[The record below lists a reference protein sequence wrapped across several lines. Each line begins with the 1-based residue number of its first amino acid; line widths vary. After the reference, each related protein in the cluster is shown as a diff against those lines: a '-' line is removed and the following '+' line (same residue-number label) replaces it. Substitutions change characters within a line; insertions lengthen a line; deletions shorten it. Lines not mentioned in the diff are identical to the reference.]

1 MSLVKALVLP
11 PAFQIVLALVG
22 LILFLRYRRT
32 GISLIALSLAS
43 LYLFSIVPV
52 ARALLMG
59 LEIHP
64 PLHDEIMTD
73 VNQAIV
79 VPGGGRYTEAP
90 EYGGDTV
97 GVHTLERLRYAAV
110 LLERTGLPILVSGGS
125 PTAEGVPEAT
135 LMSRALEQSFAVQAD
150 WTETRSRNTAENAEY
165 SARILQEEDVNRIV
179 LVTHASH
186 MRRAVWAFE
195 KTGLEV
201 IPAPTA
207 YVTYKLN
214 DQRLP
219 WFIPSMDALNGSHR
233 ALYEYFGFWWY
244 RLRY

>member
-1 MSLVKALVLP
+1 MMLVKALVLP
-11 PAFQIVLALVG
+11 PGFQIVLALAG
-22 LILFLRYRRT
+22 LLLLLRFRRS
-32 GISLIALSLAS
+32 GISLVVLSLVS

-64 PLHDEIMTD
+64 PLHDEIPAD

-90 EYGGDTV
+90 EYRGDTV

-110 LLERTGLPILVSGGS
+110 LRERSGLPILVSGGS
-125 PTAEGVPEAT
+125 PAREGVPEAM
-135 LMSRALEQSFAVQAD
+135 LMSRTLEQSFAVQPD

-165 SARILQEEDVNRIV
+165 SARILQENDINRIV

-195 KTGLEV
+195 TAGLEV
-201 IPAPTA
+201 TPAPTA
-207 YVTYKLN
+207 YAYYKLN
-214 DQRLP
+214 DPRLP
-219 WFIPSMDALNGSHR
+219 WFVPSMDALNGSHR
-233 ALYEYFGFWWY
+233 ALYEYFGMWWY